1 MESGALWWFL
11 GRCQGWAVKS
21 GAFLQSAPTTD
32 TNSYFGKGLRAVRF
46 NLIDKV
52 ERIDGDSIVA
62 VKYVSLAEEYL
73 GDHFPT
79 FPVLPGVLMLEA
91 ATQAAAW
98 VLHQRTDFGKSVAVL
113 KEARNVKYGHFVAP
127 GNFLRLTVELAKPT
141 DGGAVFKAAGTV
153 GAEQAFT
160 ARLELSYFNLAD
172 KNPTL
177 AELDGKLTEHNR
189 LRWQVLN
196 ATGVPTTLAEATA

>member
-1 MESGALWWFL
+1 MAGLCISRSSIFDLRSSSFDPRRLAIRPYHRYKLSLRE
-11 GRCQGWAVKS
+11 
-21 GAFLQSAPTTD
+21 
-32 TNSYFGKGLRAVRF
+32 GLRAVRF

-52 ERIDGDSIVA
+52 EAIGRDRIVA

-91 ATQAAAW
+91 ATQAAGW
-98 VLHQRTDFGKSVAVL
+98 LLHERSGFGKSMAVL

-127 GNFLRLTVELAKPT
+127 GNFLRLDVEFAKPT
-141 DGGAVFKAAGTV
+141 DGGATFKATGTV
-153 GAEQAFT
+153 GSEQAFT

-172 KNPTL
+172 KNPSL
-177 AELDGKLTEHNR
+177 AELDGKLTQHNR

-196 ATGVPTTLAEATA
+196 ATGVPTSLAEATV